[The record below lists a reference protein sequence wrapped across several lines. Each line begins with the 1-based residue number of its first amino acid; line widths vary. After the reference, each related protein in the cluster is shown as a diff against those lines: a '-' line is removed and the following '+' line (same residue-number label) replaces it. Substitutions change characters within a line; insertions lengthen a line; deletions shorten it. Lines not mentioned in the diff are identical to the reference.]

1 MHSIMQ
7 RVQVKDK
14 FFKIFIEEPKIMA
27 AIQSVADQINSE
39 LAHENPVFIA
49 VLNGAFMFASDLM
62 KAVTI
67 PSEISFTRVASYKGM
82 ASTGQMTA
90 LMGLPDHLEN
100 RTVVLI
106 EDIVDTGNTIEFLVK
121 ELLHSKVKE
130 VKIAT
135 LLFKP
140 KAYKKDIVVD
150 YIGIE
155 IPNDFVVGF
164 GLDYDGQG
172 RNLRSIYSLDI
183 EKQNNSF

>member
-1 MHSIMQ
+1 MQ

-14 FFKIFIEEPKIMA
+14 FFEIYIEEPKIMT
-27 AIQSVADQINSE
+27 AIQAIADQINHD
-39 LAHENPVFIA
+39 LKDENPIFIA

-62 KAVTI
+62 KAVSI
-67 PSEISFTRVASYKGM
+67 PCEITFTRVSSYVGM
-82 ASTGQMTA
+82 NSTGQMKSM
-90 LMGLPDHLEN
+90 MGLPDHLEN

-106 EDIVDTGNTIEFLVK
+106 EDIVDTGNTIEYLTK
-121 ELLHSKVKE
+121 QLLHSKVKD

-140 KAYKKDIVVD
+140 KAYKKEIHVD
-150 YIGIE
+150 YIGLE

-172 RNLRSIYSLDI
+172 RNLRSIYSLDT
-183 EKQNNSF
+183 EN

>member
-1 MHSIMQ
+1 MQ

-14 FFKIFIEEPKIMA
+14 FFKIYIEESKIMT
-27 AIQSVADQINSE
+27 AIQSIADRMNHD
-39 LAHENPVFIA
+39 LAHENPIFIA

-67 PSEISFTRVASYKGM
+67 PSEISFTRVSSYKGM
-82 ASTGQMTA
+82 SSTGQMTV
-90 LMGLPDHLEN
+90 LMGLPQHLEN

-106 EDIVDTGNTIEFLVK
+106 EDIVDTGNTIEFLTK
-121 ELLHSKVKE
+121 QLLHAKVKD

-140 KAYKKDIVVD
+140 NAYKKEIVVD
-150 YIGIE
+150 YIGLE

-183 EKQNNSF
+183 EK